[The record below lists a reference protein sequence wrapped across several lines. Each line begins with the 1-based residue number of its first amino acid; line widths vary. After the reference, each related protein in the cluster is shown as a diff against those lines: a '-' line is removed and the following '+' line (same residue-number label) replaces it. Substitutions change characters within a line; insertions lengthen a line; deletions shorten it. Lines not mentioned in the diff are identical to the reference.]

1 MDYGLNDKHGM
12 EAYRLDQQSKE
23 EIREMSGKYFD
34 EWVANEQFITPT
46 RTITETDVV
55 MFAAMSGDYNELHTS
70 AEVTKGNQ
78 FGQRIAHGLLV
89 LSISHG
95 LLFRTGYLDQT
106 AIAFLSVSNW
116 KFQAPVFF
124 GDTIRVKVKVSEK
137 KESKSKPDRGV
148 VTLYL
153 EVLNQQDAVV
163 QSGYK
168 TIMIKRIQDQQ

>member
-1 MDYGLNDKHGM
+1 
-12 EAYRLDQQSKE
+12 
-23 EIREMSGKYFD
+23 MSGKYFD
-34 EWVANEQFITPT
+34 EWVENEKFTTPT

-78 FGQRIAHGLLV
+78 FGQRIAHGLLI

-95 LLFRTGYLDQT
+95 LLFRTGFLDQT
-106 AIAFLSVSNW
+106 AIAFLSVGDW

-124 GDTIRVKVKVSEK
+124 GDTIRVNVKVSEK

-148 VTLYL
+148 ITLYL
-153 EVLNQQDAVV
+153 EVLNQNNVVV

-168 TIMIKRIQDQQ
+168 SIMIKRIQDRK